1 MPKLEQGDLDG
12 VEALK
17 NVNIPQLLKLARA
30 GYAILTGVPSCTLM
44 FKQELPLMFPN
55 DADVLAVR
63 DAMGSRSSIWWR
75 ASRTGLK
82 TDFTK
87 GLGKV
92 SYHVPCHG
100 RVQNIGRKTEE
111 FPQEDPGQPDRDHR
125 ALLGHAGTFGVKKEF
140 HAMAMKIGKPVF
152 RMMAGTEPDIISSD
166 CPLGGHHLS
175 QGISGTAGQEPGT
188 GAPSAWCG
196 GPTGS
201 DNTRRTGATCH
212 NLPATTFGHSRNTP
226 PARRLPRRSDRAQA
240 PAHGPPG

>member
-63 DAMGSRSSIWWR
+63 DAMWEPFEYLVARLKDGL
-75 ASRTGLK
+75 LK

-111 FPQEDPGQPDRDHR
+111 FLKKIPDSQIATTERCS
-125 ALLGHAGTFGVKKEF
+125 GHAGTFGVKKEF

-175 QGISGTAGQEPGT
+175 QGISEQQGKNPELVHPI
-188 GAPSAWCG
+188 SLV
-196 GPTGS
+196 
-201 DNTRRTGATCH
+201 RRAYGI
-212 NLPATTFGHSRNTP
+212 
-226 PARRLPRRSDRAQA
+226 
-240 PAHGPPG
+240 